1 MKTKSFLAL
10 LMMGALLL
18 TSCNKDK
25 GVSDQVNTKP
35 QDVIVSLD
43 LGDNLRAA
51 MADPQDLVKAGKAS
65 IANVDV
71 YLTTTDGS
79 ILTAKRFAAADADFK
94 KLTSAEEIGKK
105 GGYKFIGIDATVTRA
120 SVVVNPQGTALT
132 VGENVNELEVSILSK
147 ANEAVYAEMN
157 KPVEAMG
164 VEPIDPDPAQ
174 DKANVKKVS
183 FKLDGDMSRFQ
194 VATVFST
201 IEFKDEAAKEAFLAW
216 RKQYIEEH
224 PSTPGQDR
232 KYDATDA
239 DYVAAQHAKFGS
251 YNDGNPT
258 AEWLNTWKV
267 VKVTEE
273 NKGALMNNFD
283 NILKLSSKEVTER
296 LNFTTFAK
304 SYDRADGTLT
314 ISGKDVTAVASY
326 FNNNGF
332 TTTFKGTD
340 AKVLAF
346 NFFAKQALGKNL
358 KKKGVAPSL
367 HFYFK
372 GTHVKEDHQFVNLI
386 GYDLDAAFKESQLL
400 NIDMSKINNGNGIIV
415 QSDDPTV
422 PGKGKP
428 DVTNDKFNLI
438 VRVTVADWTEVNVTP
453 IAE

>member
-25 GVSDQVNTKP
+25 GVSDKVNTKP
-35 QDVIVSLD
+35 QDVVVSLD

-79 ILTAKRFAAADADFK
+79 ILTAKRFATGSDDFN
-94 KLTSAEEIGKK
+94 KLTSAEEIGQK

-120 SVVVNPQGTALT
+120 SVVVNPQGAALT
-132 VGENVNELEVSILSK
+132 IGDNVNELQASILSK
-147 ANEAVYAEMN
+147 ASEAVYAELN

-174 DKANVKKVS
+174 DKANVKKVQ
-183 FKLDGDMSRFQ
+183 FTLKGDMSRFQ

-201 IEFKDEAAKEAFLAW
+201 IEFKDEAAKEAFQAW
-216 RKQYIEEH
+216 RKQYIKDN
-224 PSTPGQDR
+224 PGADR

-239 DYVAAQHAKFGS
+239 EYVKAQHAKFGS
-251 YNDGNPT
+251 YNDGQPT
-258 AEWLNTWKV
+258 PEWLNTWKV
-267 VKVTEE
+267 VKVTDE

-296 LNFTTFAK
+296 LNFTTFAD
-304 SYDRADGTLT
+304 SYNRADGTLT

-332 TTTFKGTD
+332 TTTFEGTD

-358 KKKGVAPSL
+358 KDKGVAPSL

-372 GTHVKEDHQFVNLI
+372 GTHVDEDHQFVNFV

>member
-25 GVSDQVNTKP
+25 GVSDKVNTKP
-35 QDVIVSLD
+35 QDVVVSLD

-51 MADPQDLVKAGKAS
+51 MADPQDLVKAGNAS

-79 ILTAKRFAAADADFK
+79 ILTAKRFAATDADFK
-94 KLTSAEEIGKK
+94 KLTSTEEIGQK
-105 GGYKFIGIDATVTRA
+105 GGYKFVGIDATVTRA
-120 SVVVNPQGTALT
+120 SVVVNPQGDALT
-132 VGENVNELEVSILSK
+132 VGDNVNELQTSILAK
-147 ANEAVYAEMN
+147 ANEAVYAELN

-164 VEPIDPDPAQ
+164 VEPIDPDPAR
-174 DKANVKKVS
+174 DKANVKKVQ
-183 FKLDGDMSRFQ
+183 FTLKGDMSRFQ

-201 IEFKDEAAKEAFLAW
+201 IEFKDEAAKEAFQAW
-216 RKQYIEEH
+216 KKQYVKDN
-224 PSTPGQDR
+224 PGKGR
-232 KYDATDA
+232 TYDANDA

-251 YNDGNPT
+251 YNDGKPT
-258 AEWLNTWKV
+258 TEWLNTWKV

-283 NILKLSSKEVTER
+283 NILKLSSKEATER
-296 LNFTTFAK
+296 LNFTTFAN
-304 SYDRADGTLT
+304 SYDRANGTLT

-332 TTTFKGTD
+332 TTAFEGTG

-346 NFFAKQALGKNL
+346 NFFAKQALGKDL
-358 KKKGVAPSL
+358 KTKGVAPSL

-386 GYDLDAAFKESQLL
+386 GYDLGSEAFKESQLL
-400 NIDMSKINNGNGIIV
+400 NIDMSKINNGNGIVV

-422 PGKGKP
+422 PDHGKP

>member
-18 TSCNKDK
+18 TSCNQDK
-25 GVSDQVNTKP
+25 GVSDKVNTKP

-51 MADPQDLVKAGKAS
+51 MADPQALVKAGKAS

-79 ILTAKRFAAADADFK
+79 ILTAKRFAATDADFQ
-94 KLTSAEEIGKK
+94 KLTSVEEIGKK
-105 GGYKFIGIDATVTRA
+105 GGYKFVGIDATVTRA

-164 VEPIDPDPAQ
+164 VEPIDPDPDPAQ
-174 DKANVKKVS
+174 DKANVKKVQ
-183 FKLDGDMSRFQ
+183 FTLKGDMSRFQ

-201 IEFKDEAAKEAFLAW
+201 IEFKDDAAKEAFLAW
-216 RKQYIEEH
+216 RKQYIKDN
-224 PSTPGQDR
+224 PGTGR
-232 KYDATDA
+232 TYDANDA
-239 DYVAAQHAKFGS
+239 DYVAALHAKFGS

-267 VKVTEE
+267 VKVTDE

-283 NILKLSSKEVTER
+283 NILKLSSKEVAER
-296 LNFTTFAK
+296 LNFTTFAE
-304 SYDRADGTLT
+304 SYDRADGTLK

-332 TTTFKGTD
+332 TTTFEGTD

-358 KKKGVAPSL
+358 KDKGVAPSL

-372 GTHVKEDHQFVNLI
+372 GTHVNEDHQFVNLV
-386 GYDLDAAFKESQLL
+386 GYDLGSKTFKESQLL
-400 NIDMSKINNGNGIIV
+400 NIDMSKVNNGNGIIV

-422 PGKGKP
+422 PDHGKP
-428 DVTNDKFNLI
+428 DVTNNKFNLI

>member
-1 MKTKSFLAL
+1 
-10 LMMGALLL
+10 MMGALLL

-25 GVSDQVNTKP
+25 GVSDKVNTKP
-35 QDVIVSLD
+35 QDVVVSLD

-51 MADPQDLVKAGKAS
+51 MADPQALVKAGKAS

-94 KLTSAEEIGKK
+94 KLTSTEEIGQK

-120 SVVVNPQGTALT
+120 SVVVNPQGAALT
-132 VGENVNELEVSILSK
+132 IGDNVNELQVSILSK
-147 ANEAVYAEMN
+147 ANEAVYAELN

-164 VEPIDPDPAQ
+164 VEPIDPDPTT
-174 DKANVKKVS
+174 DANVKKVQ
-183 FKLDGDMSRFQ
+183 FTLKGDMSRFQ

-201 IEFKDEAAKEAFLAW
+201 IEFKDDAAKEAFLAW
-216 RKQYIEEH
+216 RKQYIKDN
-224 PSTPGQDR
+224 PGAGR
-232 KYDATDA
+232 TYDANDA
-239 DYVAAQHAKFGS
+239 DYVAAQHAQFGS

-258 AEWLNTWKV
+258 SEWLNTWKV
-267 VKVTEE
+267 VKVTDE
-273 NKGALMNNFD
+273 NKGVVMNNFD

-296 LNFTTFAK
+296 LSFSTFAD
-304 SYDRADGTLT
+304 SYERTDGTLT
-314 ISGKDVTAVASY
+314 IGGKDVTAVASY
-326 FNNNGF
+326 FNAAGF
-332 TTTFKGTD
+332 TTTFEGTG

-346 NFFAKQALGKNL
+346 NFFAKQALGKDL
-358 KKKGVAPSL
+358 KNKGVAPSL

-372 GTHVKEDHQFVNLI
+372 GTHVDEDHQFVNLV
-386 GYDLDAAFKESQLL
+386 GYDLGSETFKESQLL

-422 PGKGKP
+422 PGTGKP

-438 VRVTVADWTEVNVTP
+438 VRVSVADWTEVNVTP

>member
-25 GVSDQVNTKP
+25 GVSDKVNTKP
-35 QDVIVSLD
+35 QDVVVSLD

-71 YLTTTDGS
+71 YLTTTDGT

-94 KLTSAEEIGKK
+94 KLTSTEEIGQK
-105 GGYKFIGIDATVTRA
+105 GGYKFVGIDATVTRA

-194 VATVFST
+194 IATVFST
-201 IEFKDEAAKEAFLAW
+201 IEFKDEAAKEAFIAW
-216 RKQYIEEH
+216 KKEYVKNH
-224 PSTPGQDR
+224 PGADR

-239 DYVAAQHAKFGS
+239 EYVAAQHAKFGS
-251 YNDGNPT
+251 YNNGQPT
-258 AEWLNTWKV
+258 TEWLNTWKV
-267 VKVTEE
+267 VKVTDE
-273 NKGALMNNFD
+273 NKGVCMNNFD
-283 NILKLSSKEVTER
+283 NILKLSSKEVSER
-296 LNFTTFAK
+296 LNFSTFAG
-304 SYDRADGTLT
+304 SYERTDGTLT
-314 ISGKDVTAVASY
+314 IGGKDVTAVASY

-332 TTTFKGTD
+332 TTAFAGAD

-346 NFFAKQALGKNL
+346 NFFAKQALGKDL
-358 KKKGVAPSL
+358 KTKGVAPSL

-372 GTHVKEDHQFVNLI
+372 GAHVDEDHQFVNFI

-400 NIDMSKINNGNGIIV
+400 NIDMSKINNGNGVIV
-415 QSDDPTV
+415 QSDDPTE
-422 PGKGKP
+422 PGTGKP
-428 DVTNDKFNLI
+428 DINNDKFNLI

>member
-25 GVSDQVNTKP
+25 GVSDKVNTKP
-35 QDVIVSLD
+35 QDVVVSLD

-79 ILTAKRFAAADADFK
+79 ILTAKRFAATDADFK
-94 KLTSAEEIGKK
+94 KLTSTEEIGQK

-120 SVVVNPQGTALT
+120 SVVVNPQGAALT
-132 VGENVNELEVSILSK
+132 IGDNVNELQASILSK
-147 ANEAVYAEMN
+147 ASEALYAELN

-174 DKANVKKVS
+174 DKANVKKVQ
-183 FKLDGDMSRFQ
+183 FTLKGDMSRFQ

-201 IEFKDEAAKEAFLAW
+201 IEFKDEVAKEAFLAW
-216 RKQYIEEH
+216 RKQYIKDN
-224 PSTPGQDR
+224 PGADR

-239 DYVAAQHAKFGS
+239 EYVKAQHAKFGS
-251 YNDGNPT
+251 YNDGQPT
-258 AEWLNTWKV
+258 PEWLNTWKV
-267 VKVTEE
+267 VKVTDE

-296 LNFTTFAK
+296 LNFTTFAD
-304 SYDRADGTLT
+304 SYNRADGTLT

-332 TTTFKGTD
+332 TTTFEGTD

-358 KKKGVAPSL
+358 KDKGVAPSL

-372 GTHVKEDHQFVNLI
+372 GTHVDEDHQFVNFV